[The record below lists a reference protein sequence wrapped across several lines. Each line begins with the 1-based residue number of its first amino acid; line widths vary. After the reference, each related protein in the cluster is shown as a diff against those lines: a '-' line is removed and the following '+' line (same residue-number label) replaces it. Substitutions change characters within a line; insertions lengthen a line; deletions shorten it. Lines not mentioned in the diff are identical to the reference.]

1 MNEATTF
8 DVAVVGAGVF
18 GAWTA
23 WHLTRRKLRVLLLD
37 AYGPAHARASS
48 GGETRIIRMSY
59 GRDEI
64 YTRWSQNSLQQWKGL
79 FEKMA
84 RPLFHQTG
92 VLWLSGKD
100 ETRLQESAKTLQKC
114 GVNHQ
119 QMDRPEM
126 EARYPQINLAA
137 VNRGL
142 LEPDSGVL
150 LARRAVACVVQDAV
164 RQGARY
170 ETAQV
175 IAPKGNQ
182 AMAEIATATGARFS
196 AGQIVFAC
204 GAWLGKVFPKL
215 LGPRIFP
222 TRQEVFFFG
231 CPAGDARFAPP
242 ALPTWLFSE
251 DEVYGMPDIEARG
264 LKLARDIHGERV
276 DPDTQSRIASPEGA
290 HWARNYVAQ
299 RFPALQGAPIVETRV
314 CQYENTSNGDFLIDR
329 HPEMPNVW
337 LAGGGSGH
345 GFKHGPAFGEYLAAR
360 LAGEGGAEPRFSL
373 ESKQTQQSRAIF

>member
-1 MNEATTF
+1 MVLRKGKSRKLFPRRRFAGRRQVGYDGNAMNEATTF

-119 QMDRPEM
+119 QMDRREM

-142 LEPDSGVL
+142 LEPD
-150 LARRAVACVVQDAV
+150 
-164 RQGARY
+164 
-170 ETAQV
+170 
-175 IAPKGNQ
+175 
-182 AMAEIATATGARFS
+182 
-196 AGQIVFAC
+196 
-204 GAWLGKVFPKL
+204 
-215 LGPRIFP
+215 
-222 TRQEVFFFG
+222 
-231 CPAGDARFAPP
+231 
-242 ALPTWLFSE
+242 
-251 DEVYGMPDIEARG
+251 
-264 LKLARDIHGERV
+264 
-276 DPDTQSRIASPEGA
+276 
-290 HWARNYVAQ
+290 
-299 RFPALQGAPIVETRV
+299 
-314 CQYENTSNGDFLIDR
+314 
-329 HPEMPNVW
+329 
-337 LAGGGSGH
+337 
-345 GFKHGPAFGEYLAAR
+345 
-360 LAGEGGAEPRFSL
+360 
-373 ESKQTQQSRAIF
+373 